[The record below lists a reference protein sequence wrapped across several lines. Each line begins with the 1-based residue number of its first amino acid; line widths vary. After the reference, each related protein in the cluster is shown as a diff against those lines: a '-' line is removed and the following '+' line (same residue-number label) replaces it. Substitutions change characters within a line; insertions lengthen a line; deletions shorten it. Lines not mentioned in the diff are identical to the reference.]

1 MTKRGPGRPTALE
14 RELADLAPALSKPD
28 DPASRAPLLAALTS
42 PRATVVA
49 LAARAIR
56 EAALPDVEEALV
68 RAYASL
74 PGDDTGC
81 RARVALLEALDHLES
96 TDDAPFVHAARYVQ
110 MEKAWG
116 PPIDAAAGVRAHAA
130 AGLARLGHR
139 DLSLLLGEMLADPE
153 APVRAAAAD
162 ALAHRGDRA
171 GAGLL
176 LLKLAVGDVEPQV
189 LIACHAALLHLAPD
203 VSLPRLASML
213 GGNDEGAADVAA
225 LVLGESRLDAAL
237 ELLLT
242 ALRDVFPGRRARAMG
257 ALALFRSE
265 RATSALLMVVASGR
279 RADATAAVKALARRA
294 FEPDLARRTREAGGS
309 NRELDVAALVDREFG
324 GMRD

>member
-74 PGDDTGC
+74 P
-81 RARVALLEALDHLES
+81 VEALDHLES

-257 ALALFRSE
+257 ALALSRSE